1 MSELNFWHQLHVRL
15 SLCFALL
22 VIMATSGYLWL
33 DMRNNQ
39 RFHQELTQQLHR
51 NLASYIVSHLPQPL
65 FDQGGHANQKMMTRI
80 AEQVMAINPQVEVY
94 LLDRDGQ
101 ILGHALP
108 QPAIVQSRVN
118 MSPVHTFLTD
128 QAAFPLLGDDPR
140 SRTGQGIFSASAIS
154 ANGRVQGYLYVV
166 LAGHDY
172 RGLVEAL
179 SRSGILQRGL
189 SGGLALALVLLG
201 CGVTAFVMLTRPLR
215 RLSRKIQ
222 AFRGDGPSL
231 HHKMEHEKRD
241 EIARLECVFD
251 AMQVRIDEQF
261 AHIQQ
266 NDRLRRELIS
276 NISHDLHTPLASIQ
290 GYIETLLTS
299 QGRLTA
305 AQHEQYLQVALR
317 QSRLLSK
324 RIGELFELSKL
335 DDGRVQL
342 QLESFPLAELLSD
355 VVQSYSVEA
364 EKKAISLEME
374 LSQGAAIEVCAD
386 IGLIQRVLQN
396 LIDNALRHTP
406 QGGRVWVRMETGDA
420 DRVWIQVIDTGS
432 GIAQPDLPLIFE
444 RYFRAGKIS
453 GDSQSGNGLG
463 LAIVKRILDLHGALI
478 SVHSSLGAGTRIGFE
493 LKTNCRNIAAA

>member
-1 MSELNFWHQLHVRL
+1 MSELTFWRQLHVRL

-22 VIMATSGYLWL
+22 VLMATSGYLWL
-33 DMRNNQ
+33 DMLNNQ

-51 NLASYIVSHLPQPL
+51 NLAGYIVSHLPQPL
-65 FDQGGHANQKMMTRI
+65 LDEGGNANQKMMKHI

-108 QPAIVQSRVN
+108 QPAVVQSQVN
-118 MSPVHTFLTD
+118 MSPVHAFLTD
-128 QAAFPLLGDDPR
+128 QVAFPLLGDDPR

-154 ANGRVQGYLYVV
+154 TNGRVQGYLYVV

-172 RGLVEAL
+172 RGLVEEL
-179 SRSGILQRGL
+179 SRSSILQRGL
-189 SGGLALALVLLG
+189 SGGLALALILLG

-222 AFRGDGPSL
+222 AFRDHEPSSL
-231 HHKMEHEKRD
+231 QKPVYEKRD
-241 EIARLECVFD
+241 EIARLEHIFD

-299 QGRLTA
+299 QQELTDG
-305 AQHEQYLQVALR
+305 QHSQYLQVALR

-324 RIGELFELSKL
+324 RIAELFELAKL

-364 EKKAISLEME
+364 AKKAIRLEME
-374 LSQGAAIEVCAD
+374 IPQGTAIVVCAD

-406 QGGRVWVRMETGDA
+406 PGGRVWVRMETGDSG
-420 DRVWIQVIDTGS
+420 RVWIQVVDTGS

-444 RYFRAGKIS
+444 RYFRAGKMT
-453 GDSQSGNGLG
+453 GESQSGNGLG

-478 SVHSSLGAGTRIGFE
+478 SVHSSVGAGTRIGFE
-493 LKTNCRNIAAA
+493 LKINCTNTAGT